1 MDKFEL
7 DKEARRELI
16 EAIKELDDESL
27 AYYLNNLDC
36 ISDFTADIID
46 LVIPKYNDELLKLA
60 LSWLWFAADAPD
72 PSYVNRPN
80 PSPADLI
87 EANIIQYLNGWI
99 RYCAIDELKSE
110 AKVRKIK

>member
-1 MDKFEL
+1 MNKFEL
-7 DKEARRELI
+7 DKEAKRVLI
-16 EAIKELDDESL
+16 EDINELDDQEL
-27 AYYLNNLDC
+27 AYYLNNPDC
-36 ISDFTADIID
+36 ISDLTADVID
-46 LVIPKYNDELLKLA
+46 MVIPKYNDELLKLA

-72 PSYVNRPN
+72 PHYINRPN

-99 RYCAIDELKSE
+99 RYCAIDELKRE

>member
-36 ISDFTADIID
+36 ISDLTADVID
-46 LVIPKYNDELLKLA
+46 MVIPKDNVGLLELA

-72 PSYVNRPN
+72 QAYVNRPN

-87 EANIIQYLNGWI
+87 EANIIQYLDSWI
-99 RYCAIDELKSE
+99 RESALDELKRE
-110 AKVRKIK
+110 AKARKIK